1 MAGSSV
7 YGKGYHDGRQSLI
20 SEIRAGVDA
29 SKAQNQA
36 ASRDRLAGAIG
47 TGLAQIIPV
56 VYRVV
61 RDRQRSKKAAPA
73 TNAE

>member
-7 YGKGYHDGRQSLI
+7 YGKGFHDGRQSLI
-20 SEIRAGVDA
+20 TEIRAGLDV
-29 SKAQNQA
+29 SKARNQA
-36 ASRDRLAGAIG
+36 ASRDRLASAIG

-61 RDRQRSKKAAPA
+61 RDRQRTKTSTA